1 MSKTTPKAPVKKWGG
16 RLAGSRPIIWIMN
29 LPPIAWAA
37 RGIARDVVKRQLG
50 ERPILETEMERVA
63 GINLKATLE
72 QIVYD
77 VVDALGYAGAMVT
90 TYEQGDSLPVR
101 ALYVDPNLATNE
113 QIHQWESK
121 VSSYSENPASIT
133 DPEIARVFV
142 YQEECQDNLSVQAFK
157 AGKPVSS
164 NDLYDLFI
172 PIAPPASRPI
182 VKGIQQA
189 LGIHQ
194 VIAIPFFLETLVDGR
209 PEKEIVGNL
218 FAAKRGPI
226 SRQDEL
232 ILSAFGRQVA
242 AAIES
247 ERRRLQIKVAQRLVL
262 EMQSSLQD
270 EKKILQQIAGG
281 LVLELGYAGT
291 LVAIYQPDGALSARV
306 FCIDPNLASDEQ
318 VGRWES
324 EVSEYSGHPTGISDP
339 EIARV
344 LVHQDECEENLGVR
358 AFKAGRP
365 VSSDD
370 LYDLFTPIA
379 SPASRPIVKQIQ
391 KALGIQQIIAVPFFR
406 ERLVDGQLE
415 KDFVGILVATTRS
428 KKFSGGEIELL
439 QAFGQQAALGI
450 QNAQLYRQVEE
461 RRRVAQIFGRMAFS
475 ATASVHALRNHI
487 SAFRMYLHLL
497 QIAPPEQL
505 GEILKSNARVIARLD
520 EAVDILDNLH
530 QPWCEAPD
538 AQTDINICLIKTIGK
553 VVPNRDGMVSREGI
567 VVRESLAEG
576 LPAIRTS
583 PHKLAEAFKVLV
595 ENALDAIREKGQGGE
610 LRVESWQESKETL
623 NVLISDSGMGIRP
636 ENVGKVFE
644 LQWSTKNTGMGF
656 GLFWTKEYIEGLGGS
671 IRVESVWQEGTTFT
685 INLPISSE
693 CQEEQE
699 EGKAHQ

>member
-1 MSKTTPKAPVKKWGG
+1 MSKTTPKSPVKKWV
-16 RLAGSRPIIWIMN
+16 SRPMIWVMN
-29 LPPIAWAA
+29 LPPIAWLA
-37 RGIARDVVKRQLG
+37 RGITRAVVERQLDQ
-50 ERPILETEMERVA
+50 RPILETEMERVA
-63 GINLKATLE
+63 GIGLTATLE

-77 VVDALGYAGAMVT
+77 VVETLGYAGAMVT

-121 VSSYSENPASIT
+121 VSGYSENPASIT

-142 YQEECQDNLSVQAFK
+142 YQDECQDNLSVQAFK

-218 FAAKRGPI
+218 FAAKRDPI

-232 ILSAFGRQVA
+232 VLSAFGRQVA

-247 ERRRLQIKVAQRLVL
+247 ERRRLQIEVAQRLVL
-262 EMQSSLQD
+262 EMQSNLQD
-270 EKKILQQIAGG
+270 EKKILQQIAAG

-291 LVAIYQPDGALSARV
+291 LVAIYQPDGSLSARV
-306 FCIDPNLASDEQ
+306 FCVDPNLASDEQ
-318 VGRWES
+318 VDRWES

-344 LVHQDECEENLGVR
+344 LVHQDECKENLGVR

-370 LYDLFTPIA
+370 LYDLFNPIA

-415 KDFVGILVATTRS
+415 KNFVGILVVTTRS

-439 QAFGQQAALGI
+439 QAFGQQAAVGI

-461 RRRVAQIFGRMAFS
+461 RRQVAQIFGRMAFS

-487 SAFRMYLHLL
+487 GAFRMYLHLL
-497 QIAPPEQL
+497 QIAPPERL
-505 GEILKSNARVIARLD
+505 EEILKSNPKVIARLD

-553 VVPNRDGMVSREGI
+553 VVPNRDGTVSREGI
-567 VVRESLAEG
+567 VVQESLAEG
-576 LPAIRTS
+576 LPPIRTS

-610 LRVESWQESKETL
+610 LWVKSWQENTETV
-623 NVLISDSGMGIRP
+623 NVLISDNGIGIRP
-636 ENVGKVFE
+636 ENVGKIFE

-656 GLFWTKEYIEGLGGS
+656 GLFWTKEYIEGLGGN
-671 IRVESVWQEGTTFT
+671 IRVESVWQEGTTFA

-693 CQEEQE
+693 CQEEE
-699 EGKAHQ
+699 KEGKAHQ